1 MFISTRALMHPARG
15 TLAMAFAAVF
25 LLGLAAGVLIGPFF
39 SSRKAVASTPVPPPP
54 VTTQATDTPALRPH
68 HPVQVVRIVD
78 GDTFDARVNV
88 WPGIDISTRVRLRG
102 IDAPEIKARCS
113 DEQARAQAA
122 RDALARMLAEGAVGI
137 FGVTP
142 DKYGGR
148 VLADASTRQTADVSA
163 ALLQAGLA
171 RPYAGGRRQH
181 WC

>member
-1 MFISTRALMHPARG
+1 MS
-15 TLAMAFAAVF
+15 
-25 LLGLAAGVLIGPFF
+25 
-39 SSRKAVASTPVPPPP
+39 
-54 VTTQATDTPALRPH
+54 ALRPH

-102 IDAPEIKARCS
+102 IDAPEMQARCK

-137 FGVTP
+137 FDVTL

-148 VLADASTRQTADVSA
+148 VLADASTRRTADVAA
-163 ALLQAGLA
+163 ALLQAGLV
-171 RPYAGGRRQH
+171 RRYAGGRREH

>member
-1 MFISTRALMHPARG
+1 MFISTRALLHPALG
-15 TLAMAFAAVF
+15 ILAMAFAVVF
-25 LLGLAAGVLIGPFF
+25 LLGLAAGALIGPFL
-39 SSRKAVASTPVPPPP
+39 SSRKAGASTPAPTRTSVPDDVSAP
-54 VTTQATDTPALRPH
+54 RPH

-102 IDAPEIKARCS
+102 IDAPEMKARCK

-122 RDALARMLAEGAVGI
+122 HDALARMLAEGAVGI

-148 VLADASTRQTADVSA
+148 VLAEASTRRTADVSA
-163 ALLQAGLA
+163 ALLQAGLV
-171 RPYAGGRRQH
+171 RPYAGGRREH